1 MRLAQVTTLLLL
13 LTGCAQ
19 HQIVNRYN
27 PAANW
32 NSDVYQCSQEA
43 ASAFPVIAAT
53 NQPNPTVSAIELAK
67 LSPGEAMRYQAAV
80 AGENARRALA
90 QVINP
95 DPNAANRQQHAA
107 RCLASKGWQREMIQR

>member
-13 LTGCAQ
+13 LAGCAQ

-27 PAANW
+27 PSANW

-53 NQPNPTVSAIELAK
+53 TQPNPTVSAIEQAR
-67 LSPGEAMRYQAAV
+67 LSPGQGLMYQAAS
-80 AGENARRALA
+80 AGQRAGAGLA
-90 QVINP
+90 QAINP